1 MECYN
6 CNRNYDPDDIG
17 ACDECGEPMCD
28 ECKAKN
34 SICNECIRDL
44 NADPETEREQLEW
57 STLTTAQRNK

>member
-1 MECYN
+1 MEFYN

-28 ECKAKN
+28 
-34 SICNECIRDL
+34 ECIRDL